1 MPYSRSTK
9 RNYGDN
15 PMKKKSRKK
24 KSSKK
29 RSAKKSR
36 K

>member
-1 MPYSRSTK
+1 MPYSKSTK

-15 PMKKKSRKK
+15 PMKKKSSKK

-29 RSAKKSR
+29 RSTKK
-36 K
+36 KK

>member
-15 PMKKKSRKK
+15 PMKKKSSKK

-29 RSAKKSR
+29 RSTKK
-36 K
+36 KK